1 MKKVICFAPHPD
13 DEVLGC
19 GGSLLKA
26 KAKGYE
32 ISLVYLTFG
41 EYGSSMFKPAELKE
55 VRKNETIS
63 VCRYLQISKENIH
76 YLDLGDNQI
85 SAGDINGMKKIMS
98 IIRKFRPN
106 IAYIPHENDQSYDHQ
121 QANLLIR
128 RALGMAGSTNF
139 IEYGKKPWWTEN
151 VLGYEVWTPIQ
162 KYQYGEDISKYINK
176 KIEMLSLYS
185 SQTKQSGN
193 VSDFIGKKAKCITGY
208 RAAMSIGEHREV
220 FEVINVSNIL

>member
-13 DEVLGC
+13 DEIIGC

-32 ISLVYLTFG
+32 ISIVYLTFG
-41 EYGSSMFKPAELKE
+41 EYGSAIFKPNELKE
-55 VRKNETIS
+55 IRKKETLD
-63 VCRYLQISKENIH
+63 VCNYLQIDNKNVH

-85 SAGDINGMKKIMS
+85 NAGDINSMKKIIE
-98 IIRKFRPN
+98 IIRNFEPD
-106 IAYIPHENDQSYDHQ
+106 IAYLPHENDQSYDHKQ
-121 QANLLIR
+121 TNILVR
-128 RALGMAGSTNF
+128 RALGMAGSANF
-139 IEYGKKPWWTEN
+139 IEYGKNPWWTEN

-176 KIEMLSLYS
+176 KIKMLSLYS
-185 SQTKQSGN
+185 SQTKQNGN
-193 VSDFIGKKAKCITGY
+193 TSDFIGKKAKYITGY